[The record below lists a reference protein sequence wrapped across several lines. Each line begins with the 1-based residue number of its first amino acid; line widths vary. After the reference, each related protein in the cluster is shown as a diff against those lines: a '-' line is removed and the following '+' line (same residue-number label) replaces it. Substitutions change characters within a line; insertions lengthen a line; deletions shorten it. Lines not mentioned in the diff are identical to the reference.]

1 MSESIFN
8 IRKPKGALV
17 RVRISDISEN
27 PYQPRAAFEDKS
39 VAGLA
44 QSIRECGLISP
55 ISVRRAKNGGFVLIA
70 GERRLRATRLL
81 GRNYIDAIIVEA
93 DEIQSRA
100 LSLIENI
107 QREELN
113 FFEEAN
119 ALKELLMATGETQQ
133 QISKKLGRNPST
145 IANRLRLLRLPD
157 DVKDIILTSKLS
169 ERHARCLLR
178 LEERPESQAALAKAA
193 AERGY
198 TVKKLEALVERALTE
213 EKPKARVRT
222 IVRDKRMFINAI
234 ADTVKR
240 LTGAGV
246 NADYRVEEDETHI
259 NVIVSLPKSK

>member
-1 MSESIFN
+1 MAESVFDY
-8 IRKPKGALV
+8 RKPRGALA
-17 RVRISDISEN
+17 RVRISDISDN

-55 ISVRRAKNGGFVLIA
+55 IAVRRAKTGGFVLIA
-70 GERRLRATRLL
+70 GERRLRALRLL
-81 GRNYIDAIIVEA
+81 GRSFADAIIIEA

-113 FFEEAN
+113 FFEEAR
-119 ALKELLMATGETQQ
+119 ALRELLMATGESQQ
-133 QISKKLGRNPST
+133 QLSKKLGRNPST

-157 DVKDIILTSKLS
+157 DVRDIILASKLS

-178 LEERPESQAALAKAA
+178 LEERPECQAALAKAA

-198 TVKKLEALVERALTE
+198 TVKKLESLVERALTE
-213 EKPKARVRT
+213 EKPKKRVRT
-222 IVRDKRMFINAI
+222 VVRDKRMFVNAI

-246 NADYRVEEDETHI
+246 NADYRVEESETHI
-259 NVIVSLPKSK
+259 NVIVSLSKAR